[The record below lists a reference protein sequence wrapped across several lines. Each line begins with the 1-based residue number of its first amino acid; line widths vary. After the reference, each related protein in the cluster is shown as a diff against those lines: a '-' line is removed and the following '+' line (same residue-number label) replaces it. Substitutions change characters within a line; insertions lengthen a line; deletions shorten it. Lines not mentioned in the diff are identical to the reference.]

1 MASIIERQALWDQF
15 LKRWPI
21 ANLEMLT
28 LQEYCQAGNT
38 DVFIFWMESKTS
50 ILGSM
55 WGGSAFKFGVYSR
68 KDQSEK
74 VEGSGKSYN
83 EQYAWYTKYGDNAEK
98 AFEIV
103 RSHIVA
109 IAKAAQNGDLE
120 QIEKID
126 IGTAF
131 KWKIAFLYQNQ
142 NRPSILPIYKSE
154 YLRII
159 TESTE
164 KRMSIMNRQIMQEIN
179 DRNVLEYGDELWST
193 LEPKLKTE
201 LSPSE
206 AKAYLDQSE
215 SFGSIKAPTKYI
227 AGYQHK
233 LEQRHQL
240 ALTLDNQ
247 KTTIYFNPGNWI
259 QSIESQ
265 LQEVIYYTAE
275 KSRSSNI
282 AANAPQLAVGNPM
295 IKAVVPNMSA
305 LIAVI
310 EAYEKIDSSD
320 TKLTN
325 KSNSLPTDSEIRTMP
340 PLNQIL
346 FGPPGTG
353 KTYATIDEALRIL
366 DKNFL
371 TTNQNNRDAL
381 KKRFDELEAGG
392 HIRFV
397 TFHQSFSYEDF
408 VEGLRAENDPDGN
421 LRYEVKEGVFK
432 EICDSA
438 AAKVTKQAET
448 HIELT
453 GRKIWKMSLGN
464 TQGEDAYIYEDCIE
478 NGYALLGWGG
488 LTDFSNCK
496 NREDVYQEF
505 LKSGHKVNK
514 DDYAVRAVS
523 TFLLK
528 LKVGD
533 LIVVSDGNTKFR
545 AIGEI
550 TSQYRSIS
558 REAQED
564 LYGQCRNVK
573 WLRVYKPS
581 LPSNQLM
588 HNQFSQMTLYQ
599 LHNSS
604 IDLKALAALLNVATP
619 PNYRLISDIYQVN
632 ELIGNYKVAKITEDL
647 IELTKPNGSTLP
659 IGMSLLKALA
669 EYVRNGKIS
678 IEDIRNKAVFDKVP
692 DSSLEKF
699 LVNGYNNI
707 LPYLVS
713 KLVSNKILDPNL
725 NAGHLE
731 NNRKVLIIDEINRGN
746 ISRIFG
752 ELITLI
758 EPSKREG
765 ADEALKITLPY
776 SKKPFMVPGNVFI
789 IGTMNTA
796 DRSLSGLD
804 IALRR
809 RFIFKEMPP
818 QPELLKNTFV
828 EGVNV
833 GDILEV
839 MNERIEVLFDREHC
853 LGHAYFMPLRK
864 ENTLPKLSLIFRSQ
878 ILPLLQEYFF
888 EDWERI
894 AWILNDQNKSSN
906 QAFVQNS
913 NNNLSGLFGNTAEML
928 QNLDKR
934 WHINEAAFNN
944 IESYKGILGVAN

>member
-1 MASIIERQALWDQF
+1 MASITERQDIWDQF
-15 LKRWPI
+15 LRQWPI
-21 ANLEMLT
+21 EKLENLS

-38 DVFIFWMESKTS
+38 DVFIFWIESKTN
-50 ILGSM
+50 ILGSI

-74 VEGSGKSYN
+74 VDGSGKSYN
-83 EQYAWYTKYGDNAEK
+83 EQYAWYTKYGNSAEK
-98 AFEIV
+98 AFEKV

-109 IAKAAQNGDLE
+109 IAKAAQNGDLDK
-120 QIEKID
+120 IEEID

-131 KWKIAFLYQNQ
+131 KWKLAFLYQNQ

-154 YLRII
+154 YLRLI

-164 KRMSIMNRQIMQEIN
+164 KRMSIMNRQIMREIN
-179 DRNVLEYGDELWST
+179 DRNVLEYGDELWSM
-193 LEPKLKTE
+193 LEPKLKTK
-201 LSPSE
+201 LTPSQ

-215 SFGSIKAPTKYI
+215 SFSSIKAPTKYI

-233 LEQRHQL
+233 LEQGHQL
-240 ALTLDNQ
+240 ALALDNQ
-247 KTTIYFNPGNWI
+247 KTTIYFSPGNWI

-275 KSRSSNI
+275 KSRSSNL
-282 AANAPQLAVGNPM
+282 ASNAPQLAVGNPM
-295 IKAVVPNMSA
+295 IKAVVPNMSS
-305 LIAVI
+305 LIALI
-310 EAYEKIDSSD
+310 EAYEKIDN
-320 TKLTN
+320 KLTN
-325 KSNSLPTDSEIRTMP
+325 QSKSSLTDSETKTMP

-366 DKNFL
+366 DEDFL
-371 TTNQNNRDAL
+371 IANQNDRDTL
-381 KKRFDELEAGG
+381 KKRFDELVTGG
-392 HIRFV
+392 HIQFV

-448 HIELT
+448 HIDLA

-464 TQGEDAYIYEDCIE
+464 TQGEDAYIYDDCIE

-488 LTDFSNCK
+488 LTDFSNCH
-496 NREDVYQEF
+496 NREDVYQQF
-505 LKSGHKVNK
+505 LKSGHDVKK

-528 LKVGD
+528 LKMGD

-550 TSQYRSIS
+550 TSDYRCIS

-564 LYGQCRNVK
+564 WYGQCRSVK

-604 IDLKALAALLNVATP
+604 IDIKALAALLNVAAP
-619 PNYRLISDIYQVN
+619 PNSRSISDIYQVN
-632 ELIGNYKVAKITEDL
+632 ELIGNYKVAKITQDL
-647 IELTKPNGSTLP
+647 LELTKPNGSTLP
-659 IGMSLLKALA
+659 IGMSLLDALA
-669 EYVRNGKIS
+669 EYVRSGKIS
-678 IEDIRNKAVFDKVP
+678 IEDIRNKTVFDKVP
-692 DSSLEKF
+692 DSNLEKF

-707 LPYLVS
+707 LPDLVS
-713 KLVSNKILDPNL
+713 KLVSNKTLVPHS
-725 NAGHLE
+725 NAGHLGS
-731 NNRKVLIIDEINRGN
+731 NQKVLIIDEINRGN

-765 ADEALKITLPY
+765 AKEAIKITLPY
-776 SKKPFMVPGNVFI
+776 SKQQFMVPGNVFI

-796 DRSLSGLD
+796 DRSLSSLD

-809 RFIFKEMPP
+809 RFTFKEMPP
-818 QPELLKNTFV
+818 KPELLKNTFV
-828 EGVNV
+828 EGINI

-853 LGHAYFMPLRK
+853 LGHAYFMQLRE
-864 ENTLPKLSLIFRSQ
+864 ENTLEKLSFIFRSQ

-894 AWILNDQNKSSN
+894 AWILNDQNKPNNHAFIQSS
-906 QAFVQNS
+906 S
-913 NNNLSGLFGNTAEML
+913 NNLSSLFGSTSELL

-944 IESYKGILGVAN
+944 IESYRGILGVAN